1 MLIDSHVNLHAPQ
14 FDEDRDAVIARARE
28 AGVGLMVEIS
38 DKLSTFEATHAL
50 AMAHADIWAT
60 VGVHPHEAKDYA
72 DLTADRLV
80 ELAGRPKIVGI
91 GECGLDF
98 HYDLSPRDVQAA
110 VFRQHIE
117 AARRTGLPLVV
128 HTREADAVMADI
140 LTDEQA
146 RGPFRFLMHC
156 YTSGPELAEK
166 AAELGAWFSDSG
178 IATFKAATEVREINA
193 AMPADRIIVET
204 DCPYLA
210 PVPHRGRRNE
220 PAYVGHVLDKLA
232 EIRGWPRDEAE
243 ARTTDAFFAL
253 FDRIPR
259 PEGA

>member
-1 MLIDSHVNLHAPQ
+1 MIIDSHVNLHAPQ

-38 DKLSTFEATHAL
+38 DRLATFEATHGL
-50 AMAHADIWAT
+50 AMAHDDIWCT
-60 VGVHPHEAKDYA
+60 VGVHPHEARHYA
-72 DLTADRLV
+72 DLTADRLT
-80 ELAGRPKIVGI
+80 ELAARPKVVGI

-110 VFRQHIE
+110 VFRRHIE
-117 AARRTGLPLVV
+117 AARRTRLPLVV
-128 HTREADAVMADI
+128 HTREADETMATI
-140 LTDEQA
+140 LEEEQA
-146 RGPFRFLMHC
+146 KAPFRFLMHC

-166 AAELGAWFSDSG
+166 AAELGGWFSVSG
-178 IATFKAATEVREINA
+178 IATFKAAAEVREIVA

-220 PAYVGHVLDKLA
+220 PAYVGLVLDKLA
-232 EIRGWPRDEAE
+232 EIRGWTRDEAE

>member
-14 FDEDRDAVIARARE
+14 FDDDRDAVIARARA

-50 AMAHADIWAT
+50 AMAHDDIWAT

-72 DLTADRLV
+72 DLTADRLF
-80 ELAGRPKIVGI
+80 ELAARPKIVGI

-98 HYDLSPRDVQAA
+98 HYDLSPRDLQAA
-110 VFRQHIE
+110 VFRQHIA

-140 LTDEQA
+140 LQEEQA

-166 AAELGAWFSDSG
+166 AAELGAWFSVSG
-178 IATFKAATEVREINA
+178 IATFKAATEVREIIA
-193 AMPADRIIVET
+193 VLPADRIIVET

-232 EIRGWPRDEAE
+232 EIRGWSRDEAE